1 MSDNLAAGYSG
12 TPLVKKLGI
21 KADNRIA
28 FVHAPDHY
36 MALLGALPAGVVICE
51 LAQGNLDFVHAF
63 YEEREQL
70 VAEFAQLAASIAKHG
85 MIWVSWPKKAS
96 NVATD
101 ITGNDVR
108 EIGLQVGLVDVK
120 VAAVD
125 DVWSGLKFMYR
136 KRDR

>member
-1 MSDNLAAGYSG
+1 MSDNLTAGYSG

-36 MALLGALPAGVVICE
+36 MASLGALPVGVVICE
-51 LAQGNLDFVHAF
+51 LAQGNLDFVHAL

-108 EIGLQVGLVDVK
+108 EIGLEVGLVDVK